1 MKLMATLKQ
10 ESGKTSLL
18 IPILLLITV
27 SACGI
32 AGYSYYRMKN
42 PGSAAA
48 SPLANTMG
56 VQPAQTPVFLKLEP
70 FTVNLHGSP
79 EEDDRVLYTG
89 FTLRL
94 PDDATRERL
103 DQYLPEVR
111 SRLLLLLT
119 RQDQK
124 ALTTEEGKQAL
135 INEIKQVL
143 APPFT
148 RNQPPQAIT
157 GVLFT
162 SFILR

>member
-1 MKLMATLKQ
+1 MKLMATQKQ
-10 ESGKTSLL
+10 KSGKTSLL
-18 IPILLLITV
+18 IVILLLITLA
-27 SACGI
+27 ACGI
-32 AGYSYYRMKN
+32 AGYSYYLMKN
-42 PGSAAA
+42 QGHAGTSPTASAATA
-48 SPLANTMG
+48 
-56 VQPAQTPVFLKLEP
+56 QPAQIPVFLKLEP
-70 FTVNLHGSP
+70 FTVNLHGSA

-94 PDDATRERL
+94 PDDVTRERL

-124 ALTTEEGKQAL
+124 TLVTEEGKQAL

-143 APPFT
+143 APPFAS
-148 RNQPPQAIT
+148 NQPAQAIT

>member
-10 ESGKTSLL
+10 KSGKTSLL
-18 IPILLLITV
+18 TLVLLLITV
-27 SACGI
+27 TACGI

-42 PGSAAA
+42 PGSAA
-48 SPLANTMG
+48 SPMANAATA
-56 VQPAQTPVFLKLEP
+56 QPAQSPVFLKLEP
-70 FTVNLHGSP
+70 FTVNLPGSP
-79 EEDDRVLYTG
+79 EEEDRVLYTG

-124 ALTTEEGKQAL
+124 ALTTGEGKLAL

-148 RNQPPQAIT
+148 RNQPPQVIT